1 MIFDLQLFAKE
12 SLGHQTSNQ
21 LRKGIRSFQK
31 RIAEHFAKIDNPE
44 KFCDEWSQYDDEHRE
59 GLFWH
64 WQHEILTFERSIQN
78 RIDELK
84 KRGELP

>member
-1 MIFDLQLFAKE
+1 MKFDLQLFAE
-12 SLGHQTSNQ
+12 DAIEHQTPNQ
-21 LRKGIRSFQK
+21 LRN
-31 RIAEHFAKIDNPE
+31 IAEHFAKIDNPE

-59 GLFWH
+59 GLLWH

-78 RIDELK
+78 RIDELA